1 MLEQSVISHRGL
13 DIDFDWLTSG
23 VIETPDQAS
32 FAALVIRV
40 NSSNATELE
49 DRCARTVRGYARV
62 SACQMALWFATNW
75 WRLRWEPQR
84 QTLSWAMSHQL
95 GAAGGGYAWPDLSFS
110 SDGAF
115 VRVQSRPTSDWPGTP
130 TRYLRTFDERLPVQ
144 EFERGIDHF
153 MDAVIERIVM
163 FRDLDT
169 PLPALWAEV
178 REERETP
185 EIAAWRKLEA
195 LLGFDA
201 GEAPDSLIASL
212 QQYEAIL
219 SRSAVE
225 EFAAAGS
232 AETALNLQTL
242 LAAEETAIPVVV
254 DASDSLKTKIRH
266 LSTRLLPWQ
275 RAECAARMAREA
287 WGLNRTEA
295 INDQQLSEL
304 FSLPKGVNFDD
315 YVHPD
320 LVMGAGIRSL
330 KKSKN
335 FRVILSKRSPTGLRF
350 ELARLVGDDLSAGP
364 SERWLLATGASTSRQ
379 KFQRAFAQEFLCPYQ
394 GLSEFFTSNKEP
406 DEDDLEA
413 VAAHYRVSPLLV
425 KNTLV
430 NHSQLERM
438 VLEQ

>member
-13 DIDFDWLTSG
+13 DIDFDWLTSR

-49 DRCARTVRGYARV
+49 DRRARTVRGYARV

-84 QTLSWAMSHQL
+84 QTLSWAMSHRL

-110 SDGAF
+110 SDGDF
-115 VRVQSRPTSDWPGTP
+115 VRVQSWPTSDWSGTP

-153 MDAVIERIVM
+153 MDAVIERIMV
-163 FRDLDT
+163 FPDLDT

-225 EFAAAGS
+225 EFAAAGP
-232 AETALNLQTL
+232 AETACNLQAL

-254 DASDSLKTKIRH
+254 AAGDSLKTKVRH
-266 LSTRLLPWQ
+266 ISTRLLPWQ
-275 RAECAARMAREA
+275 RAEWAARMARDS
-287 WGLNRTEA
+287 GLDPAEA
-295 INDQQLSEL
+295 INDPAISEL
-304 FSLPKGVNFDD
+304 FSLPKGKATDNQ
-315 YVHPD
+315 VHSD
-320 LVMGAGIRSL
+320 LVVGAGIRSP
-330 KKSKN
+330 KKN
-335 FRVILSKRSPTGLRF
+335 NHFRVILSKRSPTGLRF
-350 ELARLVGDDLSAGP
+350 ELARLVGDELSAGP
-364 SERWLLATGASTSRQ
+364 RDRWLLATGASTSRQ

-394 GLSEFFTSNKEP
+394 GLSEFFTSSEEP
-406 DEDDLEA
+406 DEEA
-413 VAAHYRVSPLLV
+413 MEAAAAHYQVSSLLV